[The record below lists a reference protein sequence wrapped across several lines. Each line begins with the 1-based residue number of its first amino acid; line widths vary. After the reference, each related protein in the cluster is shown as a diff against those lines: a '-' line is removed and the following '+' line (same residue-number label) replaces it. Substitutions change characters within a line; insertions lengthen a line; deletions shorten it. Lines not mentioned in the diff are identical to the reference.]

1 MNNLNSVL
9 IEGNLVKDPELSYT
23 SKGTPVCRIT
33 LACNRFYKQDDEY
46 QKEVSYFDITVWSK
60 QAEAC
65 NEYLSKGR
73 GIRVVGRLKQDRWE
87 DTSGNTRYKVQ
98 IIAEHVEFKPKPK
111 ETEDSSETDQDD
123 AGREELNLVE
133 EKEEKEKL
141 PI

>member
-1 MNNLNSVL
+1 M
-9 IEGNLVKDPELSYT
+9 
-23 SKGTPVCRIT
+23 
-33 LACNRFYKQDDEY
+33 
-46 QKEVSYFDITVWSK
+46 
-60 QAEAC
+60 
-65 NEYLSKGR
+65 
-73 GIRVVGRLKQDRWE
+73 VGRLKQDRWE